1 MISKFNHLW
10 LLFVLPMQ
18 LTTSIINAQQTYQL
32 DWGFNINGANASLT
46 IEQGDTVEW
55 TWIDTGQHNV
65 VNTANAVETFDSG
78 LLQGVGTTFSHTF
91 TEIGVNDYECS
102 PHNSNM
108 FGAIT
113 VTAPASND
121 FYIAPNGITCMCP
134 NAAVGDSG
142 DPGNGIVYTKRTR
155 SEITPQNAATT
166 CTSGITDMSSLFNQ
180 VIFNE
185 DISSWDVSDVT
196 NMNQMFA
203 ESFAFNQPIGF
214 WDVSSV
220 TDMNGMF
227 FMASAFDQPIG
238 DWDVSQVTDMTSMF
252 NEGSFNQPID
262 NWNVSSVTQMSSMF
276 FFNTSFNQ
284 PLNSWDVSNV
294 TNMLGMFENASSF
307 NQDLSNWN
315 VSNVIIMNAMFA
327 SASAFDQPI
336 GDWDVSNVTQ
346 MSNLFAFAS
355 AFNQPIGNWD
365 VSSVIYMDYM
375 FFNASTFDQPIN
387 SWDVSNVLGMEAMFS
402 DTVFNQPIGNWDV
415 SSVLSMYNMFNR
427 SNSGGTEFNQDISS
441 WTFNSSV
448 DLTGMLNSSN
458 MSIENYDLLL
468 ASMYAQPLT
477 NKEFGD
483 FSLFYCNQ
491 QDHDALINEKGWTF
505 DGGQLSPTGIIAPES
520 FLLEADPGACIATN
534 VELGTPDVFG
544 CGTLTVSNDAPTEF
558 PLGVTEV
565 TWTVTDDN
573 GTTEISTQLVEI
585 ELISDEAQV
594 CYVSA
599 DQNQPQNNR
608 IYITSDPA
616 LNGQNVDFHEVL
628 RESPSGDYETIGFIV
643 PPEDSFLDA
652 TSDNNTQAYRYRVQT
667 TDVCSQVLTLS
678 EFHKTILLQSS
689 IATDNSVNL
698 AWNPYIGVAFNT
710 YNIYRSANGGNY
722 ELLNSVSSTNTS
734 YNDTSANVVDNF
746 YEYYISIEVASCG
759 TDPFQ
764 SFELE
769 SNREFINPNL
779 SIVQNNWLKN
789 AISIYPN
796 PVSELIT
803 ISASEGIEVRS
814 MSLYS
819 ALGQLVMDV
828 EGAGSIDIS
837 MLPSGVYYMAIDTD
851 QGRVNKTLVRK

>member
-1 MISKFNHLW
+1 
-10 LLFVLPMQ
+10 MQ
-18 LTTSIINAQQTYQL
+18 LTTSKINAQQTYQL

-65 VNTANAVETFDSG
+65 VNTTNAVETFDSG

-108 FGAIT
+108 FGTIT

-238 DWDVSQVTDMTSMF
+238 DWDVSQVTDIGSMF
-252 NEGSFNQPID
+252 NAGSFNQPID
-262 NWNVSSVTQMSSMF
+262 NWNVSNVTQMAAVF
-276 FFNTSFNQ
+276 FDNSAFNQ
-284 PLNSWDVSNV
+284 PLNSWDVGNV
-294 TNMLGMFENASSF
+294 GNMQDMFNDASSF

-315 VSNVIIMNAMFA
+315 VSNVVNMSGMFA
-327 SASAFDQPI
+327 FASAFDQPI
-336 GDWDVSNVTQ
+336 GDWDVGSVIE
-346 MSNLFAFAS
+346 MSYMFYGAS
-355 AFNQPIGNWD
+355 TFNQPINNW
-365 VSSVIYMDYM
+365 V
-375 FFNASTFDQPIN
+375 
-387 SWDVSNVLGMEAMFS
+387 VSNVLNMEAMFS

-415 SSVLSMYNMFNR
+415 SNVLSMYNMFNR
-427 SNSGGTEFNQDISS
+427 SISGGTEFNQDISL
-441 WTFNSSV
+441 WTFNLSV

-468 ASMYAQPLT
+468 ASMYTQPLI

-491 QDHDALINEKGWTF
+491 QDHDALISEKGWTF
-505 DGGQLSPTGIIAPES
+505 DGGQLSPTGIIAPVS
-520 FLLEADPGACIATN
+520 FLLEADPGACVATN

-558 PLGVTEV
+558 PLGVTQV

-573 GTTEISTQLVEI
+573 GTTETSTQFVEI
-585 ELISDEAQV
+585 ELISDEAEV

-608 IYITSDPA
+608 VYITSDPA

-628 RESPSGDYETIGFIV
+628 RETPSGGYETIGFIV

-652 TSDNNTQAYRYRVQT
+652 TSDNNTQAYRYKVQT
-667 TDVCSQVLTLS
+667 TDVCGQVLTLS
-678 EFHKTILLQSS
+678 DFHKTILLQSS

-710 YNIYRSANGGNY
+710 YNIYRSVNGGNY

-746 YEYYISIEVASCG
+746 YEYYISIDVASCG
-759 TDPFQ
+759 TNPLQ

-779 SIVQNNWLKN
+779 AIGENNWLEY
-789 AISIYPN
+789 AISLYPN
-796 PVSELIT
+796 PASELIN
-803 ISASEGIEVRS
+803 ISVSEGVEVRS
-814 MSLYS
+814 ITLYS
-819 ALGQLVMDV
+819 ALGQRISSVDGLNSVDV
-828 EGAGSIDIS
+828 SI
-837 MLPSGVYYMAIDTD
+837 LPSGVYYMAIETD
-851 QGRVNKTLVRK
+851 QGNVNKTLVRK

>member
-1 MISKFNHLW
+1 
-10 LLFVLPMQ
+10 MQ
-18 LTTSIINAQQTYQL
+18 LTTSKINAQQTYQL

-65 VNTANAVETFDSG
+65 VNTTNAVETFDSG

-108 FGAIT
+108 FGTIT

-185 DISSWDVSDVT
+185 DISSWDVSDVS

-238 DWDVSQVTDMTSMF
+238 DWDVSQVTDIGSMF
-252 NEGSFNQPID
+252 NAGSFNQPID
-262 NWNVSSVTQMSSMF
+262 NWNVSNVTQMAAVF
-276 FFNTSFNQ
+276 FDNSAFNQ
-284 PLNSWDVSNV
+284 PLNSWDVGNV
-294 TNMLGMFENASSF
+294 GNMQDMFNDASSF

-315 VSNVIIMNAMFA
+315 VSNVVNMSGMFA
-327 SASAFDQPI
+327 FASAFDQPI
-336 GDWDVSNVTQ
+336 GDWDVGSVIE
-346 MSNLFAFAS
+346 MSYMFYGAS
-355 AFNQPIGNWD
+355 TFNQPINNW
-365 VSSVIYMDYM
+365 V
-375 FFNASTFDQPIN
+375 
-387 SWDVSNVLGMEAMFS
+387 VSNVLNMEAMFS

-415 SSVLSMYNMFNR
+415 SNVLSMYNMFNR
-427 SNSGGTEFNQDISS
+427 SISGGTEFNQDISL

-468 ASMYAQPLT
+468 ASMYTQPLI

-491 QDHDALINEKGWTF
+491 QDHDALISEKGWTF
-505 DGGQLSPTGIIAPES
+505 DGGQLSPTGIIAPVS
-520 FLLEADPGACIATN
+520 FLLEADPGACVATN

-558 PLGVTEV
+558 PLGVTQV

-573 GTTEISTQLVEI
+573 GTTETSTQFVEI
-585 ELISDEAQV
+585 ELISDEAEV

-608 IYITSDPA
+608 VYITSDPA

-628 RESPSGDYETIGFIV
+628 RETPSGGYETIGFIV

-652 TSDNNTQAYRYRVQT
+652 TSDNNTQAYRYKVQT
-667 TDVCSQVLTLS
+667 TDVCGQVLTLS
-678 EFHKTILLQSS
+678 DFHKTILLQSS

-710 YNIYRSANGGNY
+710 YNIYRSVNGGNY

-746 YEYYISIEVASCG
+746 YEYYISIDVASCG
-759 TDPFQ
+759 TNPLQ

-779 SIVQNNWLKN
+779 AIGENNWLEY
-789 AISIYPN
+789 AISLYPN
-796 PVSELIT
+796 PASELIN
-803 ISASEGIEVRS
+803 ISVSEGVEVRS
-814 MSLYS
+814 ITLYS
-819 ALGQLVMDV
+819 ALGQRISSVDGLNSVDV
-828 EGAGSIDIS
+828 SV
-837 MLPSGVYYMAIDTD
+837 LPSGVYYMAIETD
-851 QGRVNKTLVRK
+851 QGNVNKTLVRK

>member
-1 MISKFNHLW
+1 
-10 LLFVLPMQ
+10 
-18 LTTSIINAQQTYQL
+18 
-32 DWGFNINGANASLT
+32 
-46 IEQGDTVEW
+46 
-55 TWIDTGQHNV
+55 
-65 VNTANAVETFDSG
+65 
-78 LLQGVGTTFSHTF
+78 
-91 TEIGVNDYECS
+91 
-102 PHNSNM
+102 M
-108 FGAIT
+108 FGTIT

-238 DWDVSQVTDMTSMF
+238 DWDVSQVTDIGSMF
-252 NEGSFNQPID
+252 NAGSFNQPID
-262 NWNVSSVTQMSSMF
+262 NWNVSNVTQMAAVF
-276 FFNTSFNQ
+276 FDNSAFNQ
-284 PLNSWDVSNV
+284 PLNSWDVGNV
-294 TNMLGMFENASSF
+294 GNMQDMFNDASSF

-315 VSNVIIMNAMFA
+315 VSNVVNMSGMFA
-327 SASAFDQPI
+327 FASAFDQPI
-336 GDWDVSNVTQ
+336 GDWDVGSVIE
-346 MSNLFAFAS
+346 MSYMFYGAS
-355 AFNQPIGNWD
+355 TFNQPINNW
-365 VSSVIYMDYM
+365 V
-375 FFNASTFDQPIN
+375 
-387 SWDVSNVLGMEAMFS
+387 VSNVLNMEAMFS

-415 SSVLSMYNMFNR
+415 SNVLSMYNMFNR
-427 SNSGGTEFNQDISS
+427 SISGGTEFNQDISL
-441 WTFNSSV
+441 WTFNLSV

-468 ASMYAQPLT
+468 ASMYTQPLI

-491 QDHDALINEKGWTF
+491 QDHDALISEKGWTF
-505 DGGQLSPTGIIAPES
+505 DGGQLSPTGIIAPVS
-520 FLLEADPGACIATN
+520 FLLEADPGACVATN

-558 PLGVTEV
+558 PLGVTQV

-573 GTTEISTQLVEI
+573 GTTETSTQFVEI
-585 ELISDEAQV
+585 ELISDEAEV

-608 IYITSDPA
+608 VYITSDPA

-628 RESPSGDYETIGFIV
+628 RETPSGGYETIGFIV

-652 TSDNNTQAYRYRVQT
+652 TSDNNTQAYRYKVQT
-667 TDVCSQVLTLS
+667 TDVCGQVLTLS
-678 EFHKTILLQSS
+678 DFHKTILLQSS

-710 YNIYRSANGGNY
+710 YNIYRSVNGGNY

-746 YEYYISIEVASCG
+746 YEYYISIDVASCG
-759 TDPFQ
+759 TNPLQ

-779 SIVQNNWLKN
+779 AIGENNWLEY
-789 AISIYPN
+789 AISLYPN
-796 PVSELIT
+796 PASELIN
-803 ISASEGIEVRS
+803 ISVSEGVEVRS
-814 MSLYS
+814 ITLYS
-819 ALGQLVMDV
+819 ALGQRISSVDGLNSVDV
-828 EGAGSIDIS
+828 SI
-837 MLPSGVYYMAIDTD
+837 LPSGVYYMAIETD
-851 QGRVNKTLVRK
+851 QGNVNKTLVRK

>member
-1 MISKFNHLW
+1 MNSKFNYLW
-10 LLFVLPMQ
+10 LFFVLPMQ
-18 LTTSIINAQQTYQL
+18 LTTSKINAQQTYQL

-65 VNTANAVETFDSG
+65 VNTTNAVETFDSG

-108 FGAIT
+108 FGTIT

-185 DISSWDVSDVT
+185 DISSWDVSDVS

-238 DWDVSQVTDMTSMF
+238 DWDVSQVTDIGSMF
-252 NEGSFNQPID
+252 NAGSFNQPID
-262 NWNVSSVTQMSSMF
+262 NWNVSNVTQMAAVF
-276 FFNTSFNQ
+276 FDNSAFNQ
-284 PLNSWDVSNV
+284 PLNSWDVGNV
-294 TNMLGMFENASSF
+294 GNMQDMFNDASSF

-315 VSNVIIMNAMFA
+315 VSNVVNMSGMFA
-327 SASAFDQPI
+327 FASAFDQPI
-336 GDWDVSNVTQ
+336 GDWDVGSVIE
-346 MSNLFAFAS
+346 MSYMFYGAS
-355 AFNQPIGNWD
+355 TFNQPINNW
-365 VSSVIYMDYM
+365 V
-375 FFNASTFDQPIN
+375 
-387 SWDVSNVLGMEAMFS
+387 VSNVLNMEAMFS

-415 SSVLSMYNMFNR
+415 SNVLSMYNMFNR
-427 SNSGGTEFNQDISS
+427 SISGGTEFNQDISL

-468 ASMYAQPLT
+468 ASMYTQPLI

-491 QDHDALINEKGWTF
+491 QDHDALISEKGWTF
-505 DGGQLSPTGIIAPES
+505 DGGQLSPTGIIAPVS
-520 FLLEADPGACIATN
+520 FLLEADPGACVATN

-558 PLGVTEV
+558 PLGVTQV

-573 GTTEISTQLVEI
+573 GTTETSTQFVEI
-585 ELISDEAQV
+585 ELISDEAEV

-608 IYITSDPA
+608 VYITSDPA

-628 RESPSGDYETIGFIV
+628 RETPSGGYETIGFIV

-652 TSDNNTQAYRYRVQT
+652 TSDNNTQAYRYKVQT
-667 TDVCSQVLTLS
+667 TDVCGQVLTLS
-678 EFHKTILLQSS
+678 DFHKTILLQSS

-710 YNIYRSANGGNY
+710 YNIYRSVNGGNY

-746 YEYYISIEVASCG
+746 YEYYISIDVASCG
-759 TDPFQ
+759 TNPLQ

-779 SIVQNNWLKN
+779 AIGENNWLEY
-789 AISIYPN
+789 AISLYPN
-796 PVSELIT
+796 PASELIN
-803 ISASEGIEVRS
+803 ISVSEGVEVRS
-814 MSLYS
+814 ITLYS
-819 ALGQLVMDV
+819 ALGQRISSVDGLNSVDV
-828 EGAGSIDIS
+828 SV
-837 MLPSGVYYMAIDTD
+837 LPSGVYYMAIETD
-851 QGRVNKTLVRK
+851 QGNVNKTLVRK